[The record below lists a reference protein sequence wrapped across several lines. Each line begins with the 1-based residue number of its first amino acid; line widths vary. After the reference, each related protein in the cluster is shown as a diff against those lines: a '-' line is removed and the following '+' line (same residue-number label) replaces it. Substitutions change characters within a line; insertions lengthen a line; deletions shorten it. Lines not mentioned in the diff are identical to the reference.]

1 MSSPLSDCRK
11 YRKVVSGISGS
22 PTDRRSPERK
32 RRSRGLRRL
41 SDHGVLGV
49 KDAEGLALA
58 AAQEVD
64 TGESRVRLE
73 VAGRGQQP
81 ERLLLGIGGL
91 DDVR

>member
-1 MSSPLSDCRK
+1 
-11 YRKVVSGISGS
+11 
-22 PTDRRSPERK
+22 
-32 RRSRGLRRL
+32 
-41 SDHGVLGV
+41 V

-58 AAQEVD
+58 AAQEGD